1 MPTAPLEREGQL
13 LDRRRQVALIV
24 MLTGIFVTI
33 MDNSIV
39 NVAIPSIRSTLGASF
54 AEAELVIAGYAFTFA
69 VGLIT
74 GGRLGDIFGQRRMF
88 LVGFGAFTLSSAL
101 CGLAPWPAVL
111 IVARLLQ
118 GMSAAILS
126 PQVFA
131 LVRVTFAEGR
141 ERSTAFAVMGVV
153 IGLGNVIGQI
163 LGGVLVQADLYGLS
177 WRAVFLVNIPIGI
190 ASLAVAPFV
199 LEETKRIAEQRLDLT
214 GVALST
220 IGLSLL
226 MLPLI
231 EGPELGWPAWSI
243 AALVASPAMLAA
255 FYLHQRWKSVRRMRP
270 LLDIDLFHDRAFSV
284 GSLSVLVFWATNT
297 PFAFSFTLL
306 AQMGYGQSP
315 MSSALYLASLGA
327 SFGVTSLFAGRLARG
342 GVRRVLITGVIVD
355 LAGMLLALATCWLSS
370 PFEPIYLVPSLLIVG
385 VGYGFFM
392 TPILNAV
399 LSGIKDQHVGAASG
413 VLTMMQRGGNALGLA
428 VLEVPFFT
436 VLGHAMADGVGHS
449 AAYVRAFACVV
460 CWIITMLV
468 VVVGLLIFQP
478 PGRDDRWPADKAG
491 RDGAKAA
498 PPIMRAK
505 QPLNAPSRC

>member
-1 MPTAPLEREGQL
+1 MAGSRRHPVQSPALER
-13 LDRRRQVALIV
+13 LDLRRQIALIV

-54 AEAELVIAGYAFTFA
+54 AEAELVVAGYAFTFA

-88 LVGFGAFTLSSAL
+88 LVGFGAFTLTCAL

-118 GMSAAILS
+118 GLSAAILS

-141 ERSTAFAVMGVV
+141 ERSMAFAMMGVV

-163 LGGVLVQADLYGLS
+163 LGGVLVQADLFGLS
-177 WRAVFLVNIPIGI
+177 WRSVFLVNIPIGI
-190 ASLAVAPFV
+190 MSLMVAPFV
-199 LEETKRIAEQRLDLT
+199 LEETKRVAEQRLDLV

-231 EGPELGWPAWSI
+231 EGTERGWPAWSI
-243 AALVASPAMLAA
+243 AMLVASPAMLAA

-270 LLDIDLFHDRAFSV
+270 LLDTDLFHDRAFSV
-284 GSLSVLVFWATNT
+284 GSLTVLAFWATNT

-327 SFGVTSLFAGRLARG
+327 SFGVTSLFAGGLARR

-355 LAGMLLALATCWLSS
+355 LAGMLLALATCWLST
-370 PFEPIYLVPSLLIVG
+370 PFEPVYLVPSLLLVG
-385 VGYGFFM
+385 VGYGLFM

-399 LSGIKDQHVGAASG
+399 LSGIQDQYVGAASG

-436 VLGHAMADGVGHS
+436 VLEHAMADGVGQS

-460 CWIITMLV
+460 CWISVMLV
-468 VVVGLLIFQP
+468 VVVGLLIVQP
-478 PGRDDRWPADKAG
+478 AGRDDRATSG
-491 RDGAKAA
+491 QR
-498 PPIMRAK
+498 R
-505 QPLNAPSRC
+505 LRR